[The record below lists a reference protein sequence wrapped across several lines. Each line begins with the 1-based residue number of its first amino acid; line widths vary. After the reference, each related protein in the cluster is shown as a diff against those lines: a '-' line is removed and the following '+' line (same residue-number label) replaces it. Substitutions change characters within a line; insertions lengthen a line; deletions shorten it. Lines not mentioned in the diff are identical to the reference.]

1 MFTKQLL
8 LRKCFKW
15 LCYLPG
21 GSLAE
26 YVEEHRRTGG
36 RFQESELVQILYQV
50 AQGLRYIHSQNL
62 VHLDIKP
69 GMLFLFWYYGKMM
82 IKYIIQ

>member
-1 MFTKQLL
+1 MNSHSLL
-8 LRKCFKW
+8 VFF
-15 LCYLPG
+15 PG

-36 RFQESELVQILYQV
+36 HFSESELANILYQV
-50 AQGLRYIHSQNL
+50 SQGLRYIHSQNL

-69 GMLFLFWYYGKMM
+69 GR
-82 IKYIIQ
+82 

>member
-1 MFTKQLL
+1 MKYSIFT
-8 LRKCFKW
+8 
-15 LCYLPG
+15 G

-26 YVEEHRRTGG
+26 LLDEHKRTGN
-36 RFQESELVQILYQV
+36 RFTEAELTQILYQL

-69 GMLFLFWYYGKMM
+69 GRYSQILYQLAQELLIHILAKFSTP
-82 IKYIIQ
+82 